1 MTRPATLP
9 ELITALQ
16 QLAALPPLER
26 ARRAPE
32 LIDVAKGALAHE
44 RGAAIAE
51 AVDSGD
57 WTQAEIARELGKSRQ
72 KIGDMLAAYRAM
84 SKAGAPTS

>member
-1 MTRPATLP
+1 MTAALHD
-9 ELITALQ
+9 LITSLQ
-16 QLAALPPLER
+16 QLAALPPVDR
-26 ARRAPE
+26 ARQCPT
-32 LIDVAKGALAHE
+32 LIDAAKAALAHE

-72 KIGDMLAAYRAM
+72 KIHDMLASYREQAIT
-84 SKAGAPTS
+84 KTLREG